1 MERDLTLDTTPGQ
14 SRGVQGVFDGAVE
27 IELSE
32 EEAGHI

>member
-1 MERDLTLDTTPGQ
+1 MERDLPLDTTPGQ